1 MGGNKLS
8 ISALWKHAACNSNGE
23 TDVDREHLTS
33 LSASVCVLGNV
44 DQYYSGSLNKMGSKP
59 RMHPI

>member
-1 MGGNKLS
+1 MVVVGGNKLS

-33 LSASVCVLGNV
+33 LSASACAVSNGGMLISTMV
-44 DQYYSGSLNKMGSKP
+44 D
-59 RMHPI
+59 R